1 MIYFSHQAV
10 NVTNRLGDLCLQ
22 LLCAGA
28 QKLMQYVRKIQW
40 FLTGYIDNQYYYT
53 NIRKNEIELSW
64 LVFVCLFIR
73 KRHVLIYKRT
83 TSNKVDNTMIQSV
96 HLMYIKSKTVK
107 FEVFGGI
114 YSTAQSG
121 LTYLCHVTQIT
132 WRTSQCRI
140 HPQISEQTTFV
151 FLLFFLL
158 SPIFIFLQIK
168 NEKHINYL
176 IKARNWN

>member
-1 MIYFSHQAV
+1 MCRCAEINAICQENPVIFDWLYRQPILLYKH
-10 NVTNRLGDLCLQ
+10 TNKR
-22 LLCAGA
+22 
-28 QKLMQYVRKIQW
+28 
-40 FLTGYIDNQYYYT
+40 
-53 NIRKNEIELSW
+53 NITI
-64 LVFVCLFIR
+64 LVGFFFLFIR
-73 KRHVLIYKRT
+73 KRHVLIYKRM

-114 YSTAQSG
+114 YTTAQSG

-176 IKARNWN
+176 IKARNWI

>member
-1 MIYFSHQAV
+1 MSSIALCRCAEINAKCQENPVIFDWLYRQPILLYKH
-10 NVTNRLGDLCLQ
+10 TKKRNR
-22 LLCAGA
+22 
-28 QKLMQYVRKIQW
+28 I
-40 FLTGYIDNQYYYT
+40 I
-53 NIRKNEIELSW
+53 
-64 LVFVCLFIR
+64 LVVFCLFIR
-73 KRHVLIYKRT
+73 KKRM

-168 NEKHINYL
+168 NEKNINYL
-176 IKARNWN
+176 IKARNWI

>member
-1 MIYFSHQAV
+1 MQKGTVFVFHELSLTMIYFSHQAV

-22 LLCAGA
+22 IALCRCAEINAICQENPVIFDWLYRQPILLY
-28 QKLMQYVRKIQW
+28 KHTKKR
-40 FLTGYIDNQYYYT
+40 
-53 NIRKNEIELSW
+53 NITI
-64 LVFVCLFIR
+64 LVDFFLFIR
-73 KRHVLIYKRT
+73 KRHVLIYKRM

-132 WRTSQCRI
+132 
-140 HPQISEQTTFV
+140 
-151 FLLFFLL
+151 
-158 SPIFIFLQIK
+158 
-168 NEKHINYL
+168 
-176 IKARNWN
+176 